1 MLDSGPCD
9 PIHTSTHTQEVV
21 KRHKLMKNVPFFPH
35 FPHGDVFLFIEDPS
49 SFSCDLIAYFP
60 VEILDFFF
68 LLLGLKADEKID
80 SFYSLPCVHF

>member
-9 PIHTSTHTQEVV
+9 PIHTSTHTGSCEAAQADE
-21 KRHKLMKNVPFFPH
+21 KRSVFSH

-68 LLLGLKADEKID
+68 
-80 SFYSLPCVHF
+80 SF